1 MNWALVKVKE
11 NPPSNSDI
19 LTFPSD
25 ISTPENRPTRLSMIQ
40 LSHMAGTPLG
50 PIVGAKIFDWGNTV
64 IKNGQAWSHFFIRL
78 NSRVTDY
85 IVLISGGFA
94 SVEITNFVLNV
105 MVMVLLY
112 VCVKRF
118 KWTPPKHRLV
128 SEKALEVFL
137 IQLRSCF
144 PLESNQNDLHINQDY
159 TQGTRWLFKM

>member
-1 MNWALVKVKE
+1 MNWALVRVKE
-11 NPPSNSDI
+11 NPLSNSDV
-19 LTFPSD
+19 FFRYFNPWK
-25 ISTPENRPTRLSMIQ
+25 STNSPFHDTTVPHGWNASWSYCRCQNIWLGQHCYQKWSSMK
-40 LSHMAGTPLG
+40 S
-50 PIVGAKIFDWGNTV
+50 
-64 IKNGQAWSHFFIRL
+64 FFSSGWIHEF
-78 NSRVTDY
+78 TDY